1 MTAFFEGVEIRNMI
15 EILAPA
21 GSMECLRAALLA
33 GADAVYVGGTKF
45 GARAYAQNFSEEE
58 LLEAIDE
65 VHLHGKKIYMTVNTL
80 LKEKELEDEFYDYFL
95 PYYERGVDAV
105 IVQDLGLMRFIKQHF
120 PDVPIHASTQ
130 MTITGEA
137 GARFIRAEGAER
149 VVPARELSVEE
160 VKRIARTG
168 IEVECF
174 VHGAL
179 CYCYSGQCLY
189 SSLLGGRS
197 GNRGQCAQPCRLPYQ
212 VDGRKP
218 AYVMSLKDIC
228 TLDTIPELIE
238 AKVMS
243 FKIEGRMKSPEYV
256 AAVTKMYRKYTDQY
270 LKYGKEG
277 YRVSQKDKEELMDIY
292 NRGGFHKGYY
302 HEHNGADMVSADRPN
317 HAGIPAVLVKEK
329 KGRQLFGKA
338 LLLLQKGDVI
348 EIEGENYTLGQG
360 CKKGET
366 LTITVRPNLVVQ
378 KGMVLNRVRNEALLK
393 TVEEE
398 ILKKKLQSPVT
409 ATMVVRV
416 GDPMRLSLVCQ
427 GTEVSVFGCVSE
439 EAKNQPMDKSR
450 IEKQMRKTGESVFF
464 FDKLD
469 IELPGNVFVPMQSLN
484 ELRRNGLEELKKIL
498 IEKKRRKALVRKREQ
513 RKKEVGQTKEVWQKL
528 LVSVETEEQ
537 LQACLVSKQVGRV
550 YVDSGL
556 IWKGIKIK
564 KETWQEL
571 YLAMPYIFR
580 DRTRE
585 LFARNLPILE
595 KFDGFLVRNLETIQ
609 FLRDFGVH
617 KPVILDYN
625 MYQFNCQSMAF
636 WREQN
641 VQGMTVPVE
650 LNDREMERLDLSDM
664 ELIVYGRMPM
674 MVSAQCIQNTVYG
687 CTHKEKIHVLK
698 DRYQKEFP
706 VKNTCVYCYNT
717 TYNSVPN
724 VLLEERARIRTLSP
738 AGLRLQFT
746 VEDKAGTERILNLY
760 QKVFCCG
767 QSVEMPDIEYTKGHF
782 KRGIK

>member
-1 MTAFFEGVEIRNMI
+1 MKNMI

-65 VHLHGKKIYMTVNTL
+65 VHLCGKKIYMTVNTL
-80 LKEKELEDEFYDYFL
+80 FKEKELEDEFYDYFL

-105 IVQDLGLMRFIKQHF
+105 IVQDLGLMRYLKQHF
-120 PDVPIHASTQ
+120 PDVAIHASTQ

-137 GARFIRAEGAER
+137 GARFIQQAGAQR
-149 VVPARELSVEE
+149 VVPARELSLDE
-160 VKRIARTG
+160 VKRIAQTG
-168 IEVECF
+168 VEVECF

-212 VDGRKP
+212 VDGRQP
-218 AYVMSLKDIC
+218 SYVMSLKDIC

-256 AAVTKMYRKYTDQY
+256 AAVTKMYRKYTDLY

-302 HEHNGADMVSADRPN
+302 HEHNGADMVSLDRPN
-317 HAGIPAVLVKEK
+317 HAGVPAVVVKEK
-329 KGRQLFGKA
+329 KGRQLFGKT
-338 LLLLQKGDVI
+338 LVSLNKGDVI
-348 EIEGENYTLGQG
+348 EIQGENYTLGQG
-360 CKKGET
+360 WKQGET
-366 LTITVRPNLVVQ
+366 LTIGVRPNVAVR
-378 KGMVLNRVRNEALLK
+378 KGMVLNRVRNETLLK
-393 TVEEE
+393 TIEEE
-398 ILKKKLQSPVT
+398 ILKKKLQAPVM
-409 ATMVVRV
+409 ATMTVHV
-416 GDPMRLSLVCQ
+416 GEPVYLSLVCQ
-427 GTEVSVFGCVSE
+427 GMKVSVVGSVAQ
-439 EAKNQPMDKSR
+439 EAKNQPMDKGR
-450 IEKQMRKTGESVFF
+450 IEKQMRKTGESGFF
-464 FDKLD
+464 FETLD
-469 IELPGNVFVPMQSLN
+469 IELVGNVFLPMQALN
-484 ELRRNGLEELKKIL
+484 ELRRNGLEQLKQAL
-498 IEKKRRKALVRKREQ
+498 TEKSRRKALERQSGRT
-513 RKKEVGQTKEVWQKL
+513 KKENSQTKGMWEKL
-528 LVSVETEEQ
+528 RVYVETEEQ
-537 LQACLVSKQVGRV
+537 LQACLCSEQVGRV
-550 YVDSGL
+550 YVDSIL
-556 IWKGIKIK
+556 VWKEKKIK
-564 KETWQEL
+564 KETEKEL
-571 YLAMPYIFR
+571 YLAMPHIFR
-580 DRTRE
+580 DKTRE
-585 LFARNLPILE
+585 LFARNLQILE
-595 KFDGFLVRNLETIQ
+595 DFDGFLVRNLETIQ

-625 MYQFNCQSMAF
+625 MYQFNSQSMAF
-636 WREQN
+636 WREQH

-687 CTHKEKIHVLK
+687 CTHKEKLHVLK

-706 VKNTCVYCYNT
+706 VKNTCVYCYNI

-724 VLLEERARIRTLSP
+724 VLLEEEKRIRTLSP
-738 AGLRLQFT
+738 AGVRLHFT
-746 VEDKAGTERILNLY
+746 VEDRAGTEKILNLY
-760 QKVFCCG
+760 HKVFCCG
-767 QSVEMPDIEYTKGHF
+767 QSVKMPDIEYTKGHF